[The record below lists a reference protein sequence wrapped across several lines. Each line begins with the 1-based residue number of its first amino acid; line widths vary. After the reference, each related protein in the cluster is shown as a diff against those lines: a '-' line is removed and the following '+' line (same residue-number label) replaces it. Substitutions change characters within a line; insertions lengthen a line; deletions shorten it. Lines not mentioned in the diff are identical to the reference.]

1 MGLCGWSEERQ
12 VLMRLHDLPALHLR
26 RRPALPHDGSL
37 QPQTEATS
45 TGLALK
51 EGVQALGTDV
61 AEGGGLFMNIHALL
75 DFLNLSAEFN

>member
-1 MGLCGWSEERQ
+1 MARWRGL
-12 VLMRLHDLPALHLR
+12 HNLPALCLR
-26 RRPALPHDGSL
+26 RRSALPHDGGL

-51 EGVQALGTDV
+51 EEVQALGTDV

-75 DFLNLSAEFN
+75 DFSNLSNEFN